1 MGQIYKVCCPDCGH
15 SFEFS
20 QGCGRFDCT
29 AVGRER
35 HKQKILTGAFGEKL
49 KKILEEHP
57 DALVSYSKE
66 LLYCDK
72 CNRYENQS
80 VYRIYKKSRSGK
92 SNVLPITSEYACIK
106 CHKPMEIIGGRD
118 SDYFVAP
125 LNLVC
130 PRCKGLARIST
141 VLCFD

>member
-72 CNRYENQS
+72 CNQYENRS
-80 VYRIYKKSRSGK
+80 VYRIYKKAQSEG
-92 SNVLPITSEYACIK
+92 SNALLFVLEYDCIK
-106 CHKPMEIIGGRD
+106 CHQPMKVIGGRD
-118 SDYFVAP
+118 GAYFAEP
-125 LNLVC
+125 FTLAC
-130 PRCKGLARIST
+130 PRCKSPARISS